1 MSFDWDRIHKWEE
14 NHERSIIDDVE
25 EYICEYY
32 DVEEIWDLSEEQV
45 NDIQNFC
52 NNDLNEY
59 SVMQV
64 GFRDILNRLDDRD
77 FYMDEEDPELWD
89 GEDA

>member
-1 MSFDWDRIHKWEE
+1 MAFEWNRIHKWEE
-14 NHERSIIDDVE
+14 NHERSIIEDVE

-32 DVEEIWDLSEEQV
+32 NVEEIWDLMEDQIYDLE
-45 NDIQNFC
+45 NFC

-64 GFRDILNRLDDRD
+64 GFRDVLNRLDDRE
-77 FYMDEEDPELWD
+77 FYMDDDDE
-89 GEDA
+89 

>member
-1 MSFDWDRIHKWEE
+1 MFEWSRIHKWEE

-45 NDIQNFC
+45 NDLENFR
-52 NNDLNEY
+52 NNDLDEY

-64 GFRDILNRLDDRD
+64 GFSDILMRLEDRE
-77 FYMDEEDPELWD
+77 FYDEEDNDL
-89 GEDA
+89 